1 MDSIIDMIIDGEEYI
16 AIKKGISLDRD
27 PSKENFRFAIMTRF
41 WDDGK
46 QTLGLLNAFQGKSHL
61 MQCKTLEL
69 PWENNESQIS
79 CIPNGEYSVIP
90 YNSPSKGLVYL
101 LEDVENRSMIEIHVG
116 NYNSDILGC
125 ILVGDNF
132 AYINNDSEADVT
144 NSKTTFD
151 KLKTVFGYEPFTLF
165 IK

>member
-1 MDSIIDMIIDGEEYI
+1 MNSIIDLVIDGEEYT
-16 AIKKGISLDRD
+16 AVKKGINPGIDG
-27 PSKENFRFAIMTRF
+27 SKENFRFAILTRF
-41 WDDGK
+41 WDDGV
-46 QTLGLLNAFQGKSHL
+46 QTLGVMNAFMGKDHL

-69 PWENNESQIS
+69 AWNDNESQIS

-90 YNSPSKGLVYL
+90 YSSPSKGTVYL
-101 LEDVENRSMIEIHVG
+101 LENVENRSMIEIHVG
-116 NYNSDILGC
+116 NYYTDILGC

-132 AYINNDSEADVT
+132 AYINSDKEADVT
-144 NSKTTFD
+144 NSKNTFN